1 VLLFQR
7 YKAYSGTM
15 KRMQETMLTD
25 YGGWKQTTFNVLFS
39 RKAISSI
46 YAWLILEMMFNI

>member
-1 VLLFQR
+1 
-7 YKAYSGTM
+7 M